1 MDRFSKLCLG
11 LIVLLLTVIAL
22 PHAFSPQPV
31 HAAQSQYATNVY
43 QDFGITINDQDQTN
57 LKSFLNG
64 RAADGWRLVSVVPI
78 TRGGCAD
85 QPNLSCLN
93 SGGYTRQLLFIWQ
106 R

>member
-1 MDRFSKLCLG
+1 MDRFSKCCLG

-22 PHAFSPQPV
+22 THALSPQPV
-31 HAAQSQYATNVY
+31 HAAQTEYSTDVY
-43 QDFGITINDQDQTN
+43 ENFGLSINDYSQKT
-57 LKSFLNG
+57 LKTYLNG
-64 RAADGWRLVSVVPI
+64 KAADGWRLVSVVPM